1 MTAEI
6 AIMNK
11 EAIAI
16 AADSAVTLREGK
28 IFTSANKI
36 FSLSKYYPV
45 GVMIYG
51 NANFMGIP
59 WETMIKTYRGELDTE
74 KFDTLKEY
82 ADDFINF
89 LSREKRL
96 IPESEQEK
104 YFEDNVYSY
113 FSLIRYEIVQ
123 SVNETISERD
133 VITAEEINEIT
144 SEIME
149 YHHDRWKGAE
159 SPPTIPENHTKDLI
173 NRYENVINKAKKDVF
188 ENLSLTDHLSGQL
201 TEIAVNLSVK
211 FLEGMDP
218 PNMSGVVI
226 AGFGEKDI
234 FPSLQSFLIEV
245 IVNNH
250 LKWKKDKYF
259 EIAFE
264 NDATIVP
271 FAQSEMVATFMEG
284 VEPGYEMVIEEYLS
298 QIFEKYPEDVID
310 SIEKLDADEKRKLKE
325 KLKGAGSELL
335 DRHKEELRNYRRLN
349 YVNPVIHVVSALPKD
364 ELAAMAESLVN
375 LTSFKR
381 KMSMDAETV
390 AGPIDVA
397 VISKGDGFIWIKRKH
412 YFERE
417 LNPQFFANYY
427 REVENGEE

>member
-36 FSLSKYYPV
+36 FSLSKYRPV

-59 WETMIKTYRGELDTE
+59 WETLIKIYRG
-74 KFDTLKEY
+74 KIGKKRFDTLKEY

-89 LSREKRL
+89 LSGESQL
-96 IPESEQEK
+96 FPESEQEK
-104 YFEDNVYSY
+104 YFRGNVYSY
-113 FSLIRYEIVQ
+113 FSFIRYEIEQTV
-123 SVNETISERD
+123 
-133 VITAEEINEIT
+133 EEIINESEVVTDEEVTKIT
-144 SEIME
+144 SEIIE
-149 YHHDRWKGAE
+149 EHHDKWKKVE
-159 SPPTIPENHTKDLI
+159 SPPAIPENYANNLSIK
-173 NRYENVINKAKKDVF
+173 YEGTISEAKKDVF
-188 ENLSLTDHLSGQL
+188 ENLSLTDHLSRRL
-201 TEIAVNLSVK
+201 TEIAVNLFVK
-211 FLEGMDP
+211 FLEGVDP

-259 EIAFE
+259 EITFE

-284 VEPGYEMVIEEYLS
+284 VEPGYEVAIEEYLS

-335 DRHKEELRNYRRLN
+335 DRHKEELRNYRRTN
-349 YVNPVIHVVSALPKD
+349 YINPVIHVVSALPKN

-390 AGPIDVA
+390 SGPMMLQP
-397 VISKGDGFIWIKRKH
+397 SPKGMVLSG
-412 YFERE
+412 
-417 LNPQFFANYY
+417 
-427 REVENGEE
+427 

>member
-6 AIMNK
+6 AIMNR

-16 AADSAVTLREGK
+16 AADSAVTLHEEK

-36 FSLSKYYPV
+36 FSLSKYHPV
-45 GVMIYG
+45 GIMIYG

-59 WETMIKTYRGELDTE
+59 WETLIKVYRSKIG
-74 KFDTLKEY
+74 KKRFDTLKEY

-89 LSREKRL
+89 LSMGNQL
-96 IPESEQEK
+96 FPESEQER
-104 YFEDNVYSY
+104 YFEGNVYSY
-113 FSLIRYEIVQ
+113 FSLIRYEIEQAVED
-123 SVNETISERD
+123 VISEGESVTD
-133 VITAEEINEIT
+133 EEVKKIT
-144 SEIME
+144 SRVVED
-149 YHHDRWKGAE
+149 HHDKWESAE
-159 SPPTIPENHTKDLI
+159 SLPIIPENYIEDLMDK
-173 NRYENVINKAKKDVF
+173 YESIISKAKKDVF
-188 ENLSLTDHLSGQL
+188 ENLPLTESLSGRL

-211 FLEGMDP
+211 FLEGVDP

-245 IVNNH
+245 IINNQ
-250 LKWKKDKYF
+250 LKWKKDKYL
-259 EIAFE
+259 EIDFG

-284 VEPGYEMVIEEYLS
+284 VEPGYEIAIEEYLS

-310 SIEKLDADEKRKLKE
+310 SIEKLDASEKRKLKE
-325 KLKGAGSELL
+325 KLKDAGSELL
-335 DRHKEELRNYRRLN
+335 DRHKEELKNYRRVN
-349 YVNPVIHVVSALPKD
+349 YINPVIHVVSALPKD

-427 REVENGEE
+427 RVAGNEEE